1 MALHRVP
8 PPGHFEDHVAVYVS
22 ARQRARSR
30 SGSSAR
36 GTVTRGRPSPP
47 AAVYPP
53 VNRGVLAVP
62 AIKLRILSSLRIS
75 FSCQLC
81 ILGLRSI
88 TPTTRLNLLKN
99 KNKQKSHKRR
109 FKKMHLF
116 IYLIFAPRASYSS
129 AGRRRAN
136 RGLFVSHPL
145 IPPFKLLIPSSTSRQ
160 SLSTL
165 VNTLKTPINSQK
177 LRKQIVIYKSHL
189 LAKLSQICSLIR
201 IYWILLLFF
210 NLCLVC
216 RGCFL
221 ISCLFLSLKKKG
233 LF

>member
-22 ARQRARSR
+22 ARRRARSR

-47 AAVYPP
+47 AAVYPT

-99 KNKQKSHKRR
+99 KNKQKSHKHR
-109 FKKMHLF
+109 FKKDAF
-116 IYLIFAPRASYSS
+116 IYL
-129 AGRRRAN
+129 
-136 RGLFVSHPL
+136 
-145 IPPFKLLIPSSTSRQ
+145 
-160 SLSTL
+160 
-165 VNTLKTPINSQK
+165 
-177 LRKQIVIYKSHL
+177 
-189 LAKLSQICSLIR
+189 
-201 IYWILLLFF
+201 F
-210 NLCLVC
+210 NLCTPCVIQLRRKTTC
-216 RGCFL
+216 
-221 ISCLFLSLKKKG
+221 K
-233 LF
+233 

>member
-1 MALHRVP
+1 
-8 PPGHFEDHVAVYVS
+8 
-22 ARQRARSR
+22 
-30 SGSSAR
+30 
-36 GTVTRGRPSPP
+36 
-47 AAVYPP
+47 
-53 VNRGVLAVP
+53 
-62 AIKLRILSSLRIS
+62 
-75 FSCQLC
+75 
-81 ILGLRSI
+81 
-88 TPTTRLNLLKN
+88 
-99 KNKQKSHKRR
+99 
-109 FKKMHLF
+109 MHLF

-129 AGRRRAN
+129 ARRRRAN

-177 LRKQIVIYKSHL
+177 LWKQIVIYKSHL

-221 ISCLFLSLKKKG
+221 ISCLFLSLKKKVCFSFG
-233 LF
+233 LISFPLGLSLIIIVWRACVRG

>member
-1 MALHRVP
+1 MGCTGPRRHPPPLGPGACWALCRPLRPWLHFGAEVGVAGVGAGDGASP
-8 PPGHFEDHVAVYVS
+8 GSPPGHFEDHVAVYVS
-22 ARQRARSR
+22 ARRRARSR

-99 KNKQKSHKRR
+99 KNKHTNKQKSHKHR
-109 FKKMHLF
+109 FKKMYLF
-116 IYLIFAPRASYSS
+116 IYL
-129 AGRRRAN
+129 
-136 RGLFVSHPL
+136 
-145 IPPFKLLIPSSTSRQ
+145 
-160 SLSTL
+160 
-165 VNTLKTPINSQK
+165 
-177 LRKQIVIYKSHL
+177 
-189 LAKLSQICSLIR
+189 
-201 IYWILLLFF
+201 F
-210 NLCLVC
+210 NLCTPCVIQLRRKTTC
-216 RGCFL
+216 KKR
-221 ISCLFLSLKKKG
+221 IICLPPPHPPF
-233 LF
+233 